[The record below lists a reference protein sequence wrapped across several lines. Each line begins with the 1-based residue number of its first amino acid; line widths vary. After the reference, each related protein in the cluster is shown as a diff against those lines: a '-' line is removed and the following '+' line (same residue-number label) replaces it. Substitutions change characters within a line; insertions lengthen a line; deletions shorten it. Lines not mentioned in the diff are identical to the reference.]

1 MTTIQEITAKI
12 FADIPPQTRFGKQDA
27 ECIAN
32 HREALLELED
42 AIIQGFYDVLYS
54 HPQTLEILKSG
65 DRTHRENILRFW
77 WRQTLHSQFDEQYWQ
92 WQVFIGL
99 VHIKQKVTNPMLIS
113 MWGWILN
120 TVNSE
125 LRYRLPAKEQYA
137 VMNAFGRLAATIQ
150 ALTAESVMVN
160 TLQAVA
166 HATGISTES
175 LDRFVGLQIDD
186 MIKQSKPD
194 A

>member
-1 MTTIQEITAKI
+1 M
-12 FADIPPQTRFGKQDA
+12 PPQTRFGKQDA
-27 ECIAN
+27 ECIAR
-32 HREALLELED
+32 HREVLLGLED

-54 HPQTLEILKSG
+54 HPQTLEILKNA
-65 DRTHRENILRFW
+65 DRSNRENILRFW
-77 WRQTLHSQFDEQYWQ
+77 WRQTLYSQFDDQYWQ

-99 VHIKQKVTNPMLIS
+99 VHIKQKVSNPMLIS

-125 LRYRLPAKEQYA
+125 LRNKLPENEQYA

-160 TLQAVA
+160 YLQAVA
-166 HATGISTES
+166 HATGFNTES
-175 LDRFVGLQIDD
+175 LDQFVGMQIDY
-186 MIKQSKPD
+186 MITQSKAD
-194 A
+194 T

>member
-1 MTTIQEITAKI
+1 MTKIQEITAKI
-12 FADIPPQTRFGKQDA
+12 FADMPPQTRFSKQDA
-27 ECIAN
+27 ECIAK
-32 HREALLELED
+32 HREVLLRLED
-42 AIIQGFYDVLYS
+42 AIILGFYDVLYS
-54 HPQTLEILKSG
+54 HPQTLEILKNDNRSN
-65 DRTHRENILRFW
+65 RENILRFW
-77 WRQTLHSQFDEQYWQ
+77 WRQTLNSQFDDQYWQ

-99 VHIKQKVTNPMLIS
+99 VHIKQKVSNPMLIS

-125 LRYRLPAKEQYA
+125 LRNKLPEHEQYA

-160 TLQAVA
+160 YLQAVA
-166 HATGISTES
+166 DTTGFNTES
-175 LDRFVGLQIDD
+175 LDRFVSLQIDG
-186 MIKQSKPD
+186 MIKQSKAD